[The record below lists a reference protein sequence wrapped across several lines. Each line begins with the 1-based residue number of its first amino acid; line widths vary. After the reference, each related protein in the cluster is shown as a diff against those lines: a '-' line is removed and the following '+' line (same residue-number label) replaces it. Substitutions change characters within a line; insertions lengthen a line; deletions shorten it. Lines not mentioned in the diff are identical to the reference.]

1 MDMSSHKYSHAQ
13 QLNSMCILAKII
25 AKEGGILSNN
35 VYSELKVLDLSD
47 LSAAYCGKLLAAYG
61 AHVLKIEPPGG
72 ERTRYMGPFAGR
84 PADPEKSLL
93 FAYTNCGKHSAVLD
107 LTAES
112 DRQKFLTLVSQ
123 YDVLIETSTPGTM
136 EALGLDYPSLHAI
149 NPRLIVAS
157 VTPFGQTGP
166 HRLWKAPTD
175 LILDAMGGPMGN
187 MCLPNRPPLHLGYDI
202 LGPASSLYVLIA
214 IQAALHRRV
223 RTGKGAYI
231 DMSQQECL
239 IPWKSNMLGDAQ
251 TLRKD
256 PPVSVSRGLVRCK
269 DGMVFLFIGGKW
281 KALLDWM
288 EETGIDTT
296 VLKDEQYDCHNYD
309 VLAPWDDVLNDK
321 LQEFGR
327 YYTKTELMLQGQ
339 LRKIPVGALET
350 ADTLLE
356 YEQLRERDFFHEIDH
371 PVLGKLT
378 YMGPVAKMS
387 SLEQDILSRAPL
399 LGEDQI

>member
-1 MDMSSHKYSHAQ
+1 M
-13 QLNSMCILAKII
+13 LNNI
-25 AKEGGILSNN
+25 
-35 VYSELKVLDLSD
+35 YSELKVLDLSD

-72 ERTRYMGPFAGR
+72 EHTRYMGPFAGGA
-84 PADPEKSLL
+84 ADPEKSIP
-93 FAYTNCGKHSAVLD
+93 FAYANCGKHSAVLD
-107 LTAES
+107 LTTKA

-123 YDVLIETSTPGTM
+123 YDVLIETATPGAM
-136 EALGLDYPSLHAI
+136 GALGLDYNALQKV
-149 NPRLIVAS
+149 NRRLIMAS

-187 MCLPNRPPLHLGYDI
+187 MSIPDRPPLHLGYDI
-202 LGPASSLYVLIA
+202 LGPASSLYALVA
-214 IQAALHRRV
+214 IQAALHRRE
-223 RTGKGAYI
+223 RTGIGAYI

-239 IPWKSNMLGDAQ
+239 IAWKSNMLGDAQ

-256 PPVSVSRGLVRCK
+256 PPISVSRGLVQCK
-269 DGMVFLFIGGKW
+269 DGMAFLFIGGKW

-296 VLKDEQYDCHNYD
+296 ALKDERYECHNYD
-309 VLAPWDDVLNDK
+309 VLAPWDDVLNNK
-321 LQEFGR
+321 LQEFGQ

-339 LRKIPVGALET
+339 HRKIPVGALET

-356 YEQLRERDFFHEIDH
+356 NRQLQERNFFHEIDH
-371 PVLGKLT
+371 PILGKLT

-387 SLEQDILSRAPL
+387 ALEQEVLSRAPL